1 MAAFYGTIQGN
12 RGMATRCGSPASGMS
27 SSCQSWEGSIIVDA
41 NENEEGKVLFDI
53 KTSEGS
59 SCYGNTVLSNV
70 TIEEFNQLMDY
81 VRKHRNEI
89 LNNKLGNK

>member
-1 MAAFYGTIQGN
+1 MAVFYGTIQGS
-12 RGMATRCGSPASGMS
+12 RGMATRCGTPNSGMS
-27 SSCQSWEGSIIVDA
+27 SSCQSWQGSCIISA
-41 NENEEGKVLFDI
+41 MKNNEGKVLFSI
-53 KTSEGS
+53 ATSEGS

-89 LNNKLGNK
+89 LNKELGK